1 MEQLKTQD
9 FGFKVLKLEESNFKQ
24 WKQIENKDIKTLE
37 EQMKMFIDPVSETAT
52 VENMVY
58 ELLLKSGKDLNS
70 PIEKNDGYFLI
81 NGNELALILE
91 KVSQELITEVM
102 CEYPKKV
109 IALDKLFKGND
120 QLKTNTVLQMKDAG
134 IEFKTI

>member
-1 MEQLKTQD
+1 MD
-9 FGFKVLKLEESNFKQ
+9 DSNFKQ
-24 WKQIENKDIKTLE
+24 WQQIEGKDAKALE
-37 EQMKMFIDPVSETAT
+37 EQMKLFIDPVSASAT
-52 VENMVY
+52 TENMVY

-70 PIEKNDGYFLI
+70 KIELNDGYYLI
-81 NGNELALILE
+81 NSNELALVSE
-91 KVSQELITEVM
+91 KVDQSIVTEVM
-102 CEYPKKV
+102 SEYPKKV